1 MLRQCESSVRSAVP
15 QRTPSERAT
24 HALGV
29 KAVDGEDEGGE
40 SRKRGNHG
48 KAETRGMGKT
58 PPWRSR
64 AGSPQAIAHPQFR
77 CEPWAGNRQGPLPP
91 TLRKIVSLKNCHP
104 EPCCPFS
111 EGFPMNAGELSQFAA
126 DVIEHHRRE
135 QPSASELAAL
145 QLTPFGPRGN
155 NLAYRADGCGRI
167 WFVKFCK
174 NDANRIPDICERE
187 VLVSLLGAVLRIS
200 VVRAWLIPASSL
212 TLGDL
217 PQEPLLIRDK
227 RP

>member
-77 CEPWAGNRQGPLPP
+77 CRALGRESPRATAPDS
-91 TLRKIVSLKNCHP
+91 RKIVSLKNCHP

-111 EGFPMNAGELSQFAA
+111 EGFPMNAGKLSQFAA
-126 DVIEHHRRE
+126 QRHRAPPARAAQRE
-135 QPSASELAAL
+135 RTRRASANSIWPKGKQPRVPRRWLWANMVRQVL
-145 QLTPFGPRGN
+145 Q
-155 NLAYRADGCGRI
+155 
-167 WFVKFCK
+167 
-174 NDANRIPDICERE
+174 E
-187 VLVSLLGAVLRIS
+187 
-200 VVRAWLIPASSL
+200 
-212 TLGDL
+212 
-217 PQEPLLIRDK
+217 
-227 RP
+227 